1 MGLVELKE
9 PIHSTQ
15 TQSVRD
21 KEKNIFYLL
30 VTIVATLQEVR
41 INVYFTLISKSSPYV
56 LSYRSI
62 YSKVN
67 TVGYFSNV
75 LIETLFTNK
84 LKTVF
89 CKTAHPKTKSPQ

>member
-1 MGLVELKE
+1 M
-9 PIHSTQ
+9 HSTQ
-15 TQSVRD
+15 TQSVRI

-30 VTIVATLQEVR
+30 VTIVATLLEVR
-41 INVYFTLISKSSPYV
+41 INIYFIVISKSSPYV

-62 YSKVN
+62 YSLVN

-89 CKTAHPKTKSPQ
+89 CKTAQPKTKSPQ